1 MKQSSLA
8 MFIAALSVVFVSA
21 QERQAGAGA
30 GQNPAGQGQGQ
41 GGRRGGGG
49 GPGGGQTPTDRPFRV
64 VKTDPALDAII
75 AADARA
81 DLLGDRF
88 GLNEGPV
95 WVQDGATGYLL
106 FSDML
111 DNVIYKWEEK
121 KPISVF
127 LENAGYT
134 GRDINNVGQ
143 QTRRGRSA
151 VILIGPNGLTLD
163 PQGRVIICA
172 MPDRTIVRLEKDGMR
187 TILADKFE
195 GKRFNGP
202 NDVVGKSDGAIYFT
216 DSVSGIRGGN
226 QGQRELLFN
235 GFYLVKDGKVTLLD
249 EKLRDPSAA
258 GSFPN
263 GIALS
268 ADEKKL
274 YVTLGRKI
282 MRYDINA
289 DDTISNPQEFA
300 DVQGND
306 GLKVDKAGNV
316 YTTNGAGA
324 GEVRIFAP
332 DGKRLGTLEMPQRGG
347 EPRSQ
352 VCATNVAFGDAD
364 SRSLFVTACTD
375 LYRIRLKVPGVRPGP
390 Q

>member
-1 MKQSSLA
+1 MKRLSLTIG
-8 MFIAALSVVFVSA
+8 FIVAVSVVRVGA
-21 QERQAGAGA
+21 QAPQTGAGA
-30 GQNPAGQGQGQ
+30 GQNPAAGQ
-41 GGRRGGGG
+41 GGGPRGGG
-49 GPGGGQTPTDRPFRV
+49 GPGGGQTPVDRPFRV
-64 VKTDPALDAII
+64 VKLDPALDAII
-75 AADARA
+75 ASDAKGE
-81 DLLGDRF
+81 LLGDRF

-95 WVQDGATGYLL
+95 WVQEGANGYLL

-111 DNVIYKWEEK
+111 DNVIYKWEAN

-127 LENAGYT
+127 LENAGYS

-172 MPDRTIVRLEKDGMR
+172 MPDRTIVRLEKDGTR
-187 TILADKFE
+187 TVLADKFE

-202 NDVVGKSDGAIYFT
+202 NDIVGKSNGALYFT

-226 QGQRELLFN
+226 QGQRELPFN
-235 GFYLVKDGKVTLLD
+235 GFYLIKDGKVTLLE
-249 EKLRDPSAA
+249 EKLRDPAA
-258 GSFPN
+258 GGSFPN

-268 ADEKKL
+268 PDEKKL

-289 DDTISNPQEFA
+289 DDTIGNPQEFA

-316 YTTNGAGA
+316 YTTSGAGP
-324 GEVRIFAP
+324 GEVRIFSP
-332 DGKRLGTLEMPQRGG
+332 EGKRLGTLEMPQRGG

-364 SRSLFVTACTD
+364 SKSLFVTACMD
-375 LYRIRLKVPGVRPGP
+375 LYRIRLKTPGVRPGP